1 MNILGRHVLFW
12 RKPGVEVSRFATV
25 LPRIRAIREECD
37 WQPLSSPSA
46 VEQRRERV
54 QDARRRII
62 YHPIPYD
69 RSLEWRLPLRR
80 TWWLW
85 LAVGLAALSVVALI
99 WLSAVTDWSSH
110 YAHYVYSY
118 QLPVAPR
125 FLSEDLALAWAK
137 ESLATVINDPSNWKP
152 VVPLSRAAGFAP
164 DGIRDTYLMR
174 DRGTNWNQGVLL
186 FESIRKTNESWIVTL
201 VLNSN
206 RLECTVA
213 RKR

>member
-25 LPRIRAIREECD
+25 LPRLRAIREERD
-37 WQPLSSPSA
+37 WQPLSGASA

-54 QDARRRII
+54 QEARRRII

-69 RSLEWRLPLRR
+69 RSMEWRLPLRR

-85 LAVGLAALSVVALI
+85 LAGGIAVLSVAALI
-99 WLSAVTDWSSH
+99 WISAVADWNVLH
-110 YAHYVYSY
+110 VYSY
-118 QLPVAPR
+118 QLPVAPQ
-125 FLSEDLALAWAK
+125 FLSEDLALVWAK
-137 ESLATVINDPSNWKP
+137 KSLAGVINDASNWTP
-152 VVPLSRAAGFAP
+152 VAPLDSAAGLAP
-164 DGIRDTYLMR
+164 NGVRETYLMR
-174 DRGTNWNQGVLL
+174 DRGTNWSQGILL

-206 RLECTVA
+206 RLQCTVS